1 MTYYQAKATTDLISL
16 CETKIEEIIAI
27 ETGMPKYNPATLS
40 IMDAIAFIDYKNKH
54 GETYRK
60 TIKEAGDMLN
70 ELSARV
76 DIEKV
81 AEADKEKLLE
91 LQKSI
96 PKYNDNIS
104 GFGDFYGVWLE
115 IVKKLEKFIKAN

>member
-1 MTYYQAKATTDLISL
+1 
-16 CETKIEEIIAI
+16 
-27 ETGMPKYNPATLS
+27 
-40 IMDAIAFIDYKNKH
+40 
-54 GETYRK
+54 
-60 TIKEAGDMLN
+60 
-70 ELSARV
+70 V

-115 IVKKLEKFIKAN
+115 IVKKLEKFIKANEKKVVNCQF